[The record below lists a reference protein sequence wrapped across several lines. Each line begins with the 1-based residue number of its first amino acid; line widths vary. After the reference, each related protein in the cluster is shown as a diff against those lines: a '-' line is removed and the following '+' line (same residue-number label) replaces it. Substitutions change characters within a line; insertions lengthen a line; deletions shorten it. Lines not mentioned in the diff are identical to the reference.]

1 MNILLTMCLAA
12 SLLTN
17 NSMDC
22 AQKASKD
29 KTPKIE
35 KKNNK
40 KMNSDI
46 TIGTIIYNW
55 KDIEGEMKKLS
66 DSKFTSCQ
74 INYSDAMDAEFAK
87 KLRETA
93 DKYKNKNN
101 DNCGSSRTLCLE
113 FRARSFYHR
122 SCTA

>member
-87 KLRETA
+87 KLRCQNA
-93 DKYKNKNN
+93 I
-101 DNCGSSRTLCLE
+101 
-113 FRARSFYHR
+113 
-122 SCTA
+122 

>member
-55 KDIEGEMKKLS
+55 KDKIG
-66 DSKFTSCQ
+66 
-74 INYSDAMDAEFAK
+74 
-87 KLRETA
+87 
-93 DKYKNKNN
+93 
-101 DNCGSSRTLCLE
+101 
-113 FRARSFYHR
+113 RAHV
-122 SCTA
+122 

>member
-35 KKNNK
+35 QKNNK

-46 TIGTIIYNW
+46 TIGTIIYN
-55 KDIEGEMKKLS
+55 
-66 DSKFTSCQ
+66 
-74 INYSDAMDAEFAK
+74 
-87 KLRETA
+87 
-93 DKYKNKNN
+93 
-101 DNCGSSRTLCLE
+101 
-113 FRARSFYHR
+113 
-122 SCTA
+122 

>member
-29 KTPKIE
+29 KTPEIE

-40 KMNSDI
+40 KRKSAV
-46 TIGTIIYNW
+46 T
-55 KDIEGEMKKLS
+55 
-66 DSKFTSCQ
+66 
-74 INYSDAMDAEFAK
+74 
-87 KLRETA
+87 
-93 DKYKNKNN
+93 
-101 DNCGSSRTLCLE
+101 
-113 FRARSFYHR
+113 
-122 SCTA
+122 